1 VLVREDDIA
10 NFREFGCT
18 DECDG
23 EFDVAILVGSTEMGV
38 RIWNR
43 RVGSNHIPPVLVGDI
58 SPSFKSSAPAE
69 FAETSIAKTH
79 ERIKANRNILDVMEN
94 FSKRAETSEIITIRR
109 R

>member
-10 NFREFGCT
+10 NVCEFGCT

-69 FAETSIAKTH
+69 FAENLLQKPMRESKQIATSWMLWKTFQR
-79 ERIKANRNILDVMEN
+79 EL
-94 FSKRAETSEIITIRR
+94 KRPRS
-109 R
+109 